1 LAGTGS
7 SRELEEIASGL
18 VRLAERLRSASHSI
32 QRGEAKA
39 DPADARSLATIA
51 RHILKFRRTR
61 DIVFG
66 EGLFA
71 DPAWDMLLDLFV
83 SAYDRRQVSV
93 SSLCIAA
100 AAPATTALRWI
111 TTLEQD
117 GLIRRAAD
125 PRDGRRVHISLTD
138 DGLHK
143 VASVLKSWTGA
154 TSDIVE
160 SGVLA

>member
-1 LAGTGS
+1 M
-7 SRELEEIASGL
+7 
-18 VRLAERLRSASHSI
+18 AERLRTTRLPEHH
-32 QRGEAKA
+32 GEAKTDLA
-39 DPADARSLATIA
+39 DDRMLATLA
-51 RHILKFRRTR
+51 RHILKFRRSR
-61 DIVFG
+61 DTIFG
-66 EGLFA
+66 DGIFA

-117 GLIRRAAD
+117 GLVWKAPD
-125 PRDGRRVHISLTD
+125 PRDGRRIYVSLTEE
-138 DGLHK
+138 GLQK
-143 VASVLKSWTGA
+143 ITRVLKSWPGA

-160 SGVLA
+160 GGALA